1 MCSLDDFKNLKL
13 TPSYEQTLKN
23 ELDEWHKEYLPIEN
37 FKVVIDIGAGE
48 GESVQF
54 FLNHGA
60 ELVIAIEGNEQ
71 VFNILKENFKD
82 NPKVICLKAMVDI
95 IKIDCEGCEKG
106 LVFETHNLKPFIIKH
121 VEENGL
127 PVDIY
132 QMTTCIST
140 DYDFNKEWQNKDD
153 IK

>member
-1 MCSLDDFKNLKL
+1 MKL
-13 TPSYEQTLKN
+13 TPSYENTLKY
-23 ELDEWHKEYLPIEN
+23 ELKDWHKEYLPIQN
-37 FKVVIDIGAGE
+37 PKVVVDIGAGE

-60 ELVIAIEGNEQ
+60 EFVIAIEGNDKAFE
-71 VFNILKENFKD
+71 ILKENFKD
-82 NPKVICLKAMVDI
+82 NPKVLCLKSMVDI

-106 LVFETHNLKPFIIKH
+106 LVFEAHNLKPILIKH
-121 VEENGL
+121 NEHNGL

-132 QMTTCIST
+132 KLETCVST